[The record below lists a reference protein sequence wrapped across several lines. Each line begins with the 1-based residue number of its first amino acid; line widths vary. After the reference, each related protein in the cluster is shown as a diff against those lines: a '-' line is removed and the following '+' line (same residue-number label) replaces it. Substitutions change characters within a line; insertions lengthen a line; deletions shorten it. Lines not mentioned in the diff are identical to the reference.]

1 MNNLRKFATEADYSA
16 ATLNYPAVSWV
27 TGTDIVHFDKTST
40 VANNKVKIAFTTDV
54 CGAGKSFNVVYDAMM
69 LDILDGII
77 INGVPYAGSDCSIS
91 IELEANTNYLIEYE
105 LKSDV
110 TDVSNWFNIA
120 ACEGCSSNEHYK
132 YDILFPA
139 QVTNIS
145 SLHEQDS
152 INSILFEGATPPTL
166 YISSSSIAF
175 NVYAPAASISAYES
189 AFESKTE
196 VNVYTLSQYNG
207 NIPL

>member
-27 TGTDIVHFDKTST
+27 VSGDTVHFDKAGAT
-40 VANNKVKIAFTTDV
+40 VNNKVKLAFTTDV
-54 CGAGKSFNVVYDAMM
+54 CGAGKTFSVVPDGMM
-69 LDILDGII
+69 FGILEGVSV
-77 INGVPYAGSDCSIS
+77 NGVPYEGSDCSFS
-91 IELEANTNYLIEYE
+91 IDLEANTNYLIEYE

-110 TDVSNWFNIA
+110 TDVSNWFNIDEA
-120 ACEGCSSNEHYK
+120 EGCSSNDHYK

-145 SLHEQDS
+145 SLHEEGS

-166 YISSSSIAF
+166 HLTTSSFTA
-175 NVYAPAASISAYES
+175 NLYVPDANYNDYASAYS
-189 AFESKTE
+189 SMTS
-196 VNVYTLSQYNG
+196 VSLHRLSEYNG

>member
-27 TGTDIVHFDKTST
+27 TGTNIVHFDKIST
-40 VANNKVKIAFTTDV
+40 VANNKVKLAFTTNV
-54 CGAGKSFNVVYDAMM
+54 CGAGKSFPVVPDGAMFG
-69 LDILDGII
+69 ILDGII
-77 INGVPYAGSDCSIS
+77 INGVPHEGSDCSFS

-110 TDVSNWFNIA
+110 TDVSGFFNIDA
-120 ACEGCSSNEHYK
+120 EEGCSSSDHYM

-145 SLHEQDS
+145 SLNEEYS

-166 YISSSSIAF
+166 HLTTSSFTTNLYVPDA
-175 NVYAPAASISAYES
+175 NYNDYASAYAS
-189 AFESKTE
+189 MTS
-196 VNVYTLSQYNG
+196 VSLHRLSEYNG

>member
-27 TGTDIVHFDKTST
+27 VSGDTVHFDKAGAT
-40 VANNKVKIAFTTDV
+40 VNNKVKLAFTTDV
-54 CGAGKSFNVVYDAMM
+54 CGAGKSFSVVPDGAMFG
-69 LDILDGII
+69 ILDGLI
-77 INGVPYAGSDCSIS
+77 INGVPYAGSDCSFS

-110 TDVSNWFNIA
+110 TDVSDLFNIDA
-120 ACEGCSSNEHYK
+120 TEGCSSNEHYK

-145 SLHEQDS
+145 GLHEEDS
-152 INSILFEGATPPTL
+152 INSILFESATPPTL
-166 YISSSSIAF
+166 FLSSSSIAF

-189 AFESKTE
+189 AFASQTE

>member
-27 TGTDIVHFDKTST
+27 TGTNIVHFDKIST
-40 VANNKVKIAFTTDV
+40 VANNKVKIAFTTDA
-54 CGAGKSFNVVYDAMM
+54 CGAGKSFYVV
-69 LDILDGII
+69 LDGQMFGILEGVSV
-77 INGVPYAGSDCSIS
+77 NGVPVIASDCSIS
-91 IELEANTNYLIEYE
+91 IDLEANTNYLIEYE

-110 TDVSNWFNIA
+110 TDVSNWFNIDA
-120 ACEGCSSNEHYK
+120 DEGCSSSVHYK

-145 SLHEQDS
+145 SLNEENS

-166 YISSSSIAF
+166 HLTTSSFTVNLYVPDA
-175 NVYAPAASISAYES
+175 NYNDYASAYS
-189 AFESKTE
+189 SMTS
-196 VNVYTLSQYNG
+196 VSLHRLSEYNG